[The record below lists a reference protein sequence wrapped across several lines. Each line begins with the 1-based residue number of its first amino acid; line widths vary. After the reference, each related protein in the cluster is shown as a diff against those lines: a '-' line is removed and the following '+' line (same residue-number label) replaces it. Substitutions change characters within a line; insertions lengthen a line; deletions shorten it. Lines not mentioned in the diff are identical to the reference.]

1 MLADPET
8 TNEMTDTKDRE
19 TRLAVAS
26 ALGAGLVHE
35 LRNALAVAE
44 SSVFLAKKKI
54 DDREAVLHHL
64 DRVGGELRGAQAL
77 VSRVLAYVRGE
88 PLDLRDVPIE
98 ALVREV
104 ADALEVPKRV
114 TLTSKVVPPD
124 LVVRAE
130 PALLR
135 SVIAN
140 LLGNALDAVL
150 SVEVARIDVRV
161 TVEGDRVRIAV
172 DDSGVG
178 LPLGLGDPFLGLET
192 SKPHGT
198 GLGLVMVRAIASA
211 HGGSAWA
218 ERLEPGTRM
227 TIDLPRVCD

>member
-1 MLADPET
+1 MTTDP
-8 TNEMTDTKDRE
+8 KDRE

-54 DDREAVLHHL
+54 DDRDLALRHL
-64 DRVGGELRGAQAL
+64 DKVAGELRSAQEL
-77 VSRVLAYVRGE
+77 VSRVLDYVRGE
-88 PLDLRDVPIE
+88 PLDLRDVPMDPLLRE
-98 ALVREV
+98 AV
-104 ADALEVPKRV
+104 DALSLPKRV
-114 TLTSKVVPPD
+114 TLDWKLEPPD
-124 LVVRAE
+124 LSVRAE

-135 SVIAN
+135 SVMAN

-150 SVEVARIDVRV
+150 GVEAGRIDVRV
-161 TVEGDRVRIAV
+161 TCEGDRVRIEV
-172 DDSGVG
+172 DDNGVG
-178 LPLGLGDPFLGLET
+178 LPEGLDDPFLGLAT

-211 HGGSAWA
+211 HGGSARA
-218 ERLEPGTRM
+218 ERLEHGTRIA
-227 TIDLPRVCD
+227 IDFPRACV